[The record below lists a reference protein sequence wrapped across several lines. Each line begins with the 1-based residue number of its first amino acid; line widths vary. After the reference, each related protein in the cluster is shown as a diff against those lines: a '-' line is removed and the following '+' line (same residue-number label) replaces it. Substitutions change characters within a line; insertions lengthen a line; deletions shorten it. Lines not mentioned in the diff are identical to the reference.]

1 MALILFTSEAYIKK
15 FTPIG
20 DLVEWSD
27 IEPTVHLSQDSY
39 IQDILGT
46 NFYNYI
52 QGVYSA
58 QTLNTNE
65 IALMNLIKPAL
76 AHRVAEQVAPFIN
89 YQIKNKGIMTQ
100 SGDYAEAVDLD
111 NLKYVR
117 NELKNRA
124 EFYSKRLSNYLS
136 ENKELF
142 PQYTTDNSTDMS
154 PKKGGY
160 NDQGLAFWF

>member
-1 MALILFTSEAYIKK
+1 MASILFTSEAYIKK

-20 DLVEWSD
+20 ELVDWSD
-27 IEPTVHLSQDSY
+27 IEPTVHLTQDSY
-39 IQDILGT
+39 IQDVLGT
-46 NFYNYI
+46 NFYNYL

-58 QTLNTNE
+58 QTLNADE
-65 IALMNLIKPAL
+65 ITLMNHIKPAL
-76 AHRVAEQVAPFIN
+76 GHRVAEQAAPFIN

-100 SGDYAEAVDLD
+100 NGDYSDAVDLD

-124 EFYSKRLSNYLS
+124 EFYTKRLSNYLCD
-136 ENKELF
+136 NKDLF
-142 PQYTTDNSTDMS
+142 PEYKNDNDTDMT
-154 PKKGGY
+154 PNKGGY